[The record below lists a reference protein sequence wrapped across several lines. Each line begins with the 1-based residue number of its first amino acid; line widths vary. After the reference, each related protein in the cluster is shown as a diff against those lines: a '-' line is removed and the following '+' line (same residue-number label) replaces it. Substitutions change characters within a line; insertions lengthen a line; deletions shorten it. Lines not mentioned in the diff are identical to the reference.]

1 MTLDELVDANP
12 RNLAI
17 RYSDIASA
25 EVKRRFFQ
33 WQLRFHISQSPKTGR
48 TVKFNLSGKQVTEA
62 KSLLELALLSETS

>member
-1 MTLDELVDANP
+1 MTPDELVDANP

-33 WQLRFHISQSPKTGR
+33 WQLGFHLSGPSTTER
-48 TVKFNLSGKQVTEA
+48 TVSFNLSKKQVTEA
-62 KSLLELALLSETS
+62 QRLLKLIPLPENS